1 MALRDHLRAHPG
13 VRGSRAVEALTAP
26 CKEARMITRP
36 TLPARALAARTLP
49 ARALLVR
56 TGLAGAL
63 AAATLALGAA
73 PASAHTALESSDPKA
88 NAEIAPP
95 GEITLTYNERI
106 RLPRVVLT
114 GPGGSRHENGP
125 PKADGDKVTQPVN
138 GTLPN
143 GTYTV
148 GWRVVSAD
156 GHPVTGTFKFTVK
169 GSTAAEGQGQGQGQG
184 PAGNASNPSGAP
196 TSTPSPSN
204 AAGQEESGG
213 SSSGWV
219 WIGVAGLV
227 VVLVVGGVAWARRP
241 SQD

>member
-1 MALRDHLRAHPG
+1 M
-13 VRGSRAVEALTAP
+13 T
-26 CKEARMITRP
+26 TRP
-36 TLPARALAARTLP
+36 AVP

-95 GEITLTYNERI
+95 AEITLTYTEAI

-114 GPGGSRHENGP
+114 GPDGARHENGA
-125 PKADGDKVTQPVN
+125 PKADGDTVTQPVK
-138 GTLPN
+138 GALPN
-143 GTYTV
+143 GRYTV

-156 GHPVTGTFKFTVK
+156 GHPVSGTFKFTVK
-169 GSTAAEGQGQGQGQG
+169 GSTAAEGQGQGQA
-184 PAGNASNPSGAP
+184 PAGNAGNPSGAP
-196 TSTPSPSN
+196 AAPASTPSPSN
-204 AAGQEESGG
+204 AAGQEESDG

>member
-1 MALRDHLRAHPG
+1 M
-13 VRGSRAVEALTAP
+13 T
-26 CKEARMITRP
+26 IRP
-36 TLPARALAARTLP
+36 TLL
-49 ARALLVR
+49 R

-63 AAATLALGAA
+63 AAATLTLGAA
-73 PASAHTALESSDPKA
+73 PASAHTALKSSDPKSG
-88 NAEIAPP
+88 AEIAPP
-95 GEITLTYNERI
+95 GEITLTYTETI

-125 PKADGDKVTQPVN
+125 AKAVGDTVTQPVN

-156 GHPVTGTFKFTVK
+156 GHPVTGTLKFTVK
-169 GSTAAEGQGQGQGQG
+169 GSTAAEGQGQGQA
-184 PAGNASNPSGAP
+184 PAGNAGAP
-196 TSTPSPSN
+196 ATPAASSPSPSN

-219 WIGVAGLV
+219 WIGVGGLL